1 MGMNSPQSVLTR
13 IQSGQLVVIVILTLW
28 LLPNSAY
35 LYFTSPAASES
46 VVEAG
51 KYDVSTYGM
60 IGTTSIQEKIVE
72 PTHAL
77 PQFYQVM
84 LLTHLAGGL
93 ILAALALLFVFQ
105 HIPMAWPRKNASA
118 VTMGITL
125 TVCALLLAVTG
136 LFILTEANS
145 VENRWVFYLHRGL
158 AVLLPFAYIIH
169 RIAAYSPITKMRLAY
184 SFSIFILIL
193 CILLGIHQWNR
204 GGLQLSA
211 LLFGEGRIA
220 YAAEANELLPHDPFI
235 PFTPKNLGD
244 PQGKF
249 HPSAVTTTSGG
260 YLPQRQLT
268 LEDVADHDTI
278 ASDLEQYGFV
288 KTDSMGAATC
298 KRCHEG
304 IVEQWTRSA
313 HRFSSF
319 NNPFY
324 KASIENL
331 RDEANGKQRSQWCGA
346 CHDPVMMFGGK
357 MMSDIDPHWPEAQ
370 AGLTCLSCHTID
382 AIHGKEGN
390 GNYNISDAQPSPY
403 LFNESKSGL
412 KREIHDYL
420 IKAKPTVHKNQMLKP
435 FFRASEYC
443 LTCHKVS
450 LDAPINNYKWL
461 RGQNEYDN
469 WHNSGVARNAAR
481 TFYLPENERSCQD
494 CHMPLEA
501 VKAPDVSAKNGK
513 VKSHTFFAANTALP
527 YIRDDEESLR
537 AVESV
542 LKNNSVILDVFAVRS
557 ANAPEAPIP
566 FSNNG
571 TIDPLPI
578 SPGDPVLVDVVVR
591 NYGVGHTFPGGTL
604 DSNECW
610 IEFQVRD
617 DNGAVLYES
626 GGMNDS
632 KIVDPAAHF
641 YKVLFVDKD
650 SNPAL
655 VRDPQN
661 FHAAIYAR
669 AIGPGT
675 ADVVSFQ
682 FDLPQSWDGK
692 LLTISARLLWRK
704 FNTPFM
710 NFVLQ
715 REPLLAARGKSELPI
730 TQISAEFVNV
740 LLSPQSP
747 GIGGPGNDDPR
758 PLWMRYNDY
767 GIAHLLQENNHLA
780 SWAFQ
785 KVDELAP
792 ERADGPRNL
801 ARIAIQEGAVEE
813 AYRLLEEC
821 ETRKPGDPQSAWFW
835 GLAKKEEGLYGE
847 AASAFERVLAYF
859 PEDRGAWGQL
869 GRTHYLN
876 GEYEQSLT
884 AYLNLLAI
892 DPEDSVAHY
901 HRMLCYRALGETAK
915 ADVAQ
920 QAYEKYSID
929 ENAMEFTQRYRLNN
943 PIDNAAAQRIRV
955 IELKPEEDN
964 Q

>member
-1 MGMNSPQSVLTR
+1 MNIPVSILSKFQKK
-13 IQSGQLVVIVILTLW
+13 QLFLIVILTLW

-35 LYFTSPAASES
+35 LFFTSPAASES
-46 VVEAG
+46 IVQVG

-60 IGTTSIQEKIVE
+60 IGAASIHEEIVD
-72 PTHAL
+72 PNHAL
-77 PQFYQVM
+77 PHFYQIM

-93 ILAALALLFVFQ
+93 VLAGLAIAFVLQ
-105 HIPMAWPRKNASA
+105 HVPSAWKRKNQNAILLG
-118 VTMGITL
+118 TTL
-125 TVCALLLAVTG
+125 TACAVLLAITG

-145 VENRWVFYLHRGL
+145 VENRWIFYSHRAL
-158 AVLLPFAYIIH
+158 AVLLPLAYILH
-169 RIAAYSPITKMRLAY
+169 RLFAYSPISRTRLAY
-184 SFSIFILIL
+184 TFSGLAVVL
-193 CILLGIHQWNR
+193 LLLLGIHQWSR
-204 GGLQLSA
+204 GELPMDSFSLGDKH
-211 LLFGEGRIA
+211 IA
-220 YAAEANELLPHDPFI
+220 YAAEVDDAPLNDPFI
-235 PFTPKNLGD
+235 PFSPNNLGD
-244 PQGKF
+244 PNGKF
-249 HPSAVTTTSGG
+249 HPSAVTTTSGD
-260 YLPQRQLT
+260 YLPRRQLT
-268 LEDVADHDTI
+268 LEDIADQETI
-278 ASDLEQYGFV
+278 KNDLEQYGFV

-324 KASIENL
+324 KASIDNL
-331 RDEANGKQRSQWCGA
+331 RTEPNGKQRSQWCGA

-357 MMSDIDPHWPEAQ
+357 MLSDIDPHWPEAQ

-403 LFNESKSGL
+403 LFHEAKSGM

-435 FFRASEYC
+435 FFRSSEYC

-450 LDAPINNYKWL
+450 LDVPINNYKWL

-481 TFYLPENERSCQD
+481 TFYLPDNVRSCQD
-494 CHMPLEA
+494 CHMPLEN

-542 LKNNSVILDVFAVRS
+542 LKNNSVIIDIFAVRNQE
-557 ANAPEAPIP
+557 AQEKPIAFNYENAAPAPIQA
-566 FSNNG
+566 
-571 TIDPLPI
+571 
-578 SPGDPVLVDVVVR
+578 GDSVLVDVVVR
-591 NYGVGHTFPGGTL
+591 NYSVGHTFPGGTL

-610 IEFQVRD
+610 IEFQVKD
-617 DNGAVLYES
+617 ESGASLLES
-626 GGMNDS
+626 GGLNEN
-632 KIVDPAAHF
+632 KVVDPAAHF
-641 YKVLFVDKD
+641 YKVLFVNKE
-650 SNPAL
+650 SQPAL

-661 FHAAIYAR
+661 FHAAIYTR
-669 AIGPGT
+669 AIGPGA

-682 FDLPQSWDGK
+682 FKIPQEWQGRT
-692 LLTISARLLWRK
+692 LEISAKLLWRK
-704 FNTPFM
+704 FNTPFS
-710 NFVLQ
+710 NFVYE
-715 REPLLAARGKSELPI
+715 REPLLAARGKTDLPI
-730 TQISAEFVNV
+730 TEISTSGASLNLGAENANV
-740 LLSPQSP
+740 FHQEMS
-747 GIGGPGNDDPR
+747 DPR
-758 PLWMRYNDY
+758 PMWMRYNDY
-767 GIAHLLQENNHLA
+767 GIANLLKENNHLA
-780 SWAFQ
+780 DWAFQ

-835 GLAKKEEGLYGE
+835 GLAKKEEGLYIE
-847 AASAFERVLAYF
+847 AANAFERVLAYF
-859 PEDRGAWGQL
+859 PEDRAAWNQL

-876 GEYEQSLT
+876 GDYHKSLET
-884 AYLNLLAI
+884 YLNLLKI
-892 DPEDSVAHY
+892 DPEDQIAHY
-901 HRMLCYRALGETAK
+901 HRMLCYRALGEIDK
-915 ADVAQ
+915 ANVAQ
-920 QAYEKYSID
+920 QAYEKYQID

-943 PIDNAAAQRIRV
+943 PIDNDASQKIRV
-955 IELKPEEDN
+955 IELKQKEN
-964 Q
+964 QI